1 MKKLILG
8 IMCLFAFM
16 GSANAGVIYNMQNG
30 KLLSVNG
37 VNINGLLYNVTFGNS
52 CNSMFAGCNASL
64 LDFNTQADAISA
76 MDALFSQVFL
86 DNVLVDGN
94 TYNFDA
100 NPELV
105 QSCDVV
111 GFCEIWIPYNVANGN
126 ATSVWYVNVN
136 GNDYVGSV
144 DYNIYTGYGDSE
156 QYMAFTNFELATNT
170 VPSPMPLSLLGL
182 GLLALVMTRKKQ
194 SA

>member
-8 IMCLFAFM
+8 FLCVFAFI

-30 KLLSVNG
+30 KLLSVSG

-52 CNSMFAGCNASL
+52 CSSMYSGCNASL
-64 LDFNTQADAISA
+64 LDFTTQADAVRA
-76 MDALFSQVFL
+76 MDALFAQVFL
-86 DNVLVDGN
+86 DNVVIGSN
-94 TYNFDA
+94 TYNFDS
-100 NPELV
+100 NPQLV
-105 QSCDVV
+105 QSCDRV
-111 GFCEIWIPYNVANGN
+111 GFCEIWIPYSVANGR
-126 ATSVWYVNVN
+126 ATSVWYVNVT

-144 DYNIYTGYGDSE
+144 NYNALTTYGDT
-156 QYMAFTNFELATNT
+156 QDYMAFTNFERATNS

-194 SA
+194 AA